1 MSEHIVTPNDRSMIT
16 ITLADGNVKKFHQG
30 ITGLLIAQQVSTQFA
45 QKVLAVQ
52 VNGTIYDVTHS
63 IETDATVHFLT
74 WDDDEGKQVFW
85 HSSAHLLAAALE
97 ALYPGV
103 KFGIGPSIEQGF
115 YYDVDLSHHTAHA
128 LDLEAIEQKI
138 IALAQQKHPFIRRAV
153 SKKEAIDFFSK
164 KEDPYKLELLE
175 ELEDGTITFYQQGDF
190 TDLCRG
196 PHLPHAGFI
205 QAVKI
210 LNVAGAYWRGNEKNK
225 QLTRIYGITFPE
237 RKGLTTFLALRE
249 EAKKRNH
256 QKIGKE
262 LGLFTFSEKVGLGL
276 PLWLPK
282 GALLCDTLVQFLKKE
297 QIKRGYQP
305 VITPHIGHKALY
317 ITSGHYD
324 KYQEDC
330 FQPICTAEED
340 ETYMLKPMNCPHHC
354 EIYSSEPRSYKDL
367 PLRFAEFGTVY
378 RYELHGALHG
388 LTRTRCFTQD
398 DAHIFCRP
406 DQVEEEFSKVIDLVL
421 FVFST
426 LDFKDYTA
434 RLSFRDPN
442 SGKYIGNAIDWERAE
457 RSIKEVTEAKGL
469 KTTCSIGE
477 AAFYGPKVDF
487 IVKDALGRNWQL
499 GTVQLD
505 YQLPLRFDLAYIG
518 DDGKKHKPVMIHRAP
533 FGSLE
538 RFIAILIEHTGGK
551 FPLWLAPEQIA
562 LLPLSDKHSGYA
574 SMVHQTLL
582 EKNIR
587 STIDIRNET
596 VGKRIRDAE
605 LRKVPYIIVLGD
617 KEITDGTVAVR
628 KQGGGGQE
636 TVPLNHFLERL
647 YAEVTAMGEYHR
659 VVA

>member
-1 MSEHIVTPNDRSMIT
+1 MNRMDKNIIGHGGHQMID
-16 ITLADGNVKKFHQG
+16 ITLADGNVRQFPQG
-30 ITGLLIAQQVSTQFA
+30 TTGLLIAQQISMQFA

-52 VNGTIYDVTHS
+52 VNGAVYDLTRS
-63 IETDATVHFLT
+63 IEADATVRFFT

-85 HSSAHLLAAALE
+85 HSSAHILAAALE
-97 ALYPGV
+97 ILYPGV
-103 KFGIGPSIEQGF
+103 KFGIGPPIEQGF
-115 YYDVDLSHHTAHA
+115 YYDVDLGDHASHA
-128 LDLEAIEQKI
+128 LDLAAIEHKMVE
-138 IALAQQKHPFIRRAV
+138 LAQRKDPFIRRAV
-153 SKKEAIDFFSK
+153 SKEEAVAFFTT

-175 ELEDGTITFYQQGDF
+175 GLEDGTITFYQQGDF
-190 TDLCRG
+190 IDLCKG
-196 PHLPHAGFI
+196 SHLPHTGFI
-205 QAVKI
+205 KVAKI
-210 LNVAGAYWRGNEKNK
+210 LNISGAYWRGNEHNK

-237 RKGLTTFLALRE
+237 KKALTSFLSLRE

-256 QKIGKE
+256 QKVGKE
-262 LGLFTFSEKVGLGL
+262 LGLFAFSEKVGLGL

-282 GALLCDTLVQFLKKE
+282 GAMLCDALVQFLKKE

-324 KYQEDC
+324 KYKEDC
-330 FQPICTAEED
+330 FQPIRTAEAD
-340 ETYMLKPMNCPHHC
+340 EEYMLKPMNCPHHC

-406 DQVEEEFSKVIDLVL
+406 DQVKEEFSKVIDLVL

-426 LDFKDYTA
+426 LNFSDYTA
-434 RLSFRDPN
+434 RLSFRDPG
-442 SGKYIGNAIDWERAE
+442 SDKYIGDLKDWELAE
-457 RSIKEVTEAKGL
+457 KSIKEVAESKGL
-469 KTTCSIGE
+469 KTTCAIGE

-505 YQLPLRFDLAYIG
+505 YQLPIRFDLTYIG

-551 FPLWLAPEQIA
+551 FPLWLAPEQVT
-562 LLPLSDKHSGYA
+562 LLPLSDKHSGYVA
-574 SMVHQTLL
+574 TVHQTLL

-587 STIDIRNET
+587 STIDLRSET
-596 VGKRIRDAE
+596 MGKKIRDAE
-605 LRKVPYIIVLGD
+605 LRKVPYILVFGD
-617 KEITDGTVAVR
+617 KEIMDGTVAVR
-628 KQGGGGQE
+628 EQGGGRQE
-636 TVPLNHFLERL
+636 TISLDYFIEQLS
-647 YAEVTAMGEYHR
+647 AEIIAMG
-659 VVA
+659 VL